1 MMEKILT
8 EIQKLGFS
16 QYESK
21 AYLSLLQHSPVTGY
35 ELSKR
40 SGVPRSMIYEVI
52 NKLIDRGAVYTI
64 PSDPLKYTPVPAK
77 ELLKRVRRNLDAT
90 FDFLDRSLTSL
101 NQVENV
107 NIISHI
113 TGYESVT
120 NELLDIIDEAQQE
133 LWLSVWNPQAL
144 LLEDNIQKA
153 LTRDVKVLSIVFGS
167 PASQLGVTFHHD
179 YMPPDVVQHRIGG
192 KLTIIVRDNEEV
204 IIANFQDQGT
214 SWAVKTHDPALVLIA
229 NEFIRHDIMIEAIT
243 RQFGPEQLD
252 KLWRNHPDLRY
263 VVEGKRSE

>member
-1 MMEKILT
+1 MEKILT

-64 PSDPLKYTPVPAK
+64 PSDPLKYTPVPAR

-90 FDFLDRSLTSL
+90 FDFLDSSLASL
-101 NQVENV
+101 SQVENV

-113 TGYESVT
+113 
-120 NELLDIIDEAQQE
+120 
-133 LWLSVWNPQAL
+133 LS
-144 LLEDNIQKA
+144 
-153 LTRDVKVLSIVFGS
+153 
-167 PASQLGVTFHHD
+167 
-179 YMPPDVVQHRIGG
+179 
-192 KLTIIVRDNEEV
+192 
-204 IIANFQDQGT
+204 
-214 SWAVKTHDPALVLIA
+214 LIH
-229 NEFIRHDIMIEAIT
+229 I
-243 RQFGPEQLD
+243 
-252 KLWRNHPDLRY
+252 
-263 VVEGKRSE
+263 